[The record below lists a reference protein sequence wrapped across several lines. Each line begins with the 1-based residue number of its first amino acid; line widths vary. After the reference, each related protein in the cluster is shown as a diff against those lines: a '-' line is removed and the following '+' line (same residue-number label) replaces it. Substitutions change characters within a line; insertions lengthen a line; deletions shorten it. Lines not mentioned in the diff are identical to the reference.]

1 MLIRRLTIVAAS
13 VLVAL
18 TTSSTARSAEVRV
31 KREYRE
37 PHMGVD
43 VHLTLYA
50 GAAAVANDAAAQA
63 FARIAELNGIF
74 SDYDPDSEAMRL
86 CRSATPGEP
95 QTVSDDLW
103 QVLLAA
109 QALGRR
115 SDGAFDVTIGP
126 LTKLWRRARRR
137 YELPDPQSL
146 AEARERVGWKHLTI
160 DPEQP
165 FVTLHRR
172 DLQFDFGGIVKGY
185 AAEAAV
191 RVLKAEGVPRA
202 LVAIDGD
209 IAAGDA
215 PPDQP
220 GWRIGVAPLDATDRT
235 PSVWLNLVNASVS
248 TAGDAFQYVEI
259 GGVRYSH
266 IVDPRTGLGLTTRS
280 SVTVVARHGI
290 TADGLD
296 TTAVLLEPEARRK
309 LIEETAAAGLLVT
322 VRDGKAEVLRTRG
335 LEGWLWPME

>member
-1 MLIRRLTIVAAS
+1 MQVRRLTIVAAS

-18 TTSSTARSAEVRV
+18 SASSTARSTEAPV

-43 VHLTLYA
+43 VHLTLYE
-50 GAAAVANDAAAQA
+50 GRPDVANDAAAKA

-86 CRSATPGEP
+86 CRTATPGEP
-95 QTVSDDLW
+95 QPVSDDLW
-103 QVLLAA
+103 KVLLAA

-115 SDGAFDVTIGP
+115 SNGAFDITIGP

-137 YELPDPQSL
+137 YELPDPHSL
-146 AEARERVGWKHLTI
+146 TETRERVGWKHLTI

-165 FVTLHRR
+165 RVTLHRR

-191 RVLKAEGVPRA
+191 RVLKEHGVPRS

-220 GWRIGVAPLDATDRT
+220 GWRIGVAPLDATDRM
-235 PSVWLNLVNASVS
+235 PSVWLKLVNASVS
-248 TAGDAFQYVEI
+248 TAGDAFQYVDI
-259 GGVRYSH
+259 GGARYSH
-266 IVDPRTGLGLTTRS
+266 IVDPRTGLGLTTRC

-296 TTAVLLEPEARRK
+296 TTAVLLGPEAGRT
-309 LIEETAAAGLLVT
+309 LIEESAAAGLLVT
-322 VRDGKAEVLRTRG
+322 VVDGKAEVMRTRG
-335 LEGWLWPME
+335 LDGWLWPME